1 MLLYQDANDN
11 TFIGMNLDESTST
24 RIDGEYDNS
33 QLGKYLLLRLD
44 LESYEAIVLVNELN
58 ANSQSARMVVVNG
71 YFYLVSMGQAKG
83 YTYNTDTKVLD
94 LVE

>member
-11 TFIGMNLDESTST
+11 TFIGMNLDESTAT
-24 RIDGEYDNS
+24 RIDGEYDNT

-44 LESYEAIVLVNELN
+44 LESDDAIVLANELN

-71 YFYLVSMGQAKG
+71 YFYLVSMGQALG